1 MKITETQRIEA
12 WTSLGDPKPSWETF
26 KRMMPMFENNALV
39 VRTIWL
45 RKNSGTTLTIKKL

>member
-1 MKITETQRIEA
+1 MSAEERLRSWEQLN
-12 WTSLGDPKPSWETF
+12 WPKPDWETF

-45 RKNSGTTLTIKKL
+45 RKKRGTTLTIKR